1 GIALAA
7 EPADK
12 ENMSRPPRPPK
23 ESLFAG
29 GMITKI
35 LITGSIMAITAIFT
49 QLWAAKNGYDT
60 ASQQTMVFTLLCF
73 IQLGN
78 AFSVRST
85 YYSIFS
91 RAMLRNRGMWGA
103 VLLSIALQL
112 LIVYVPLFQGIF
124 KTTALDWNA
133 MGTVLVA
140 TVLAIAGIEIL
151 TFF

>member
-1 GIALAA
+1 
-7 EPADK
+7 
-12 ENMSRPPRPPK
+12 
-23 ESLFAG
+23 
-29 GMITKI
+29 
-35 LITGSIMAITAIFT
+35 
-49 QLWAAKNGYDT
+49 YDT

-151 TFF
+151 KFFMRSRYVVKTGNR